1 MTSPCWESASASASP
16 SPWAA
21 ASKRSGPCA
30 TVAGSGSIVGGPQR
44 PAFVLHLCEPGED
57 LLIALP
63 IRGVR
68 ALQPLLE
75 HRVLTGDGQLAEA
88 VQQRC
93 RQPRQVLLVPSGQA
107 EIRDLHDQGAY
118 RLPGDLEHLVEI
130 ASRAERAFDGVEQR
144 SEERRV
150 GRGGSGGGARRR

>member
-75 HRVLTGDGQLAEA
+75 HRVLTGDGQLAE
-88 VQQRC
+88 
-93 RQPRQVLLVPSGQA
+93 
-107 EIRDLHDQGAY
+107 
-118 RLPGDLEHLVEI
+118 
-130 ASRAERAFDGVEQR
+130 R
-144 SEERRV
+144 SEEHTSELQS
-150 GRGGSGGGARRR
+150 RGHLVCRLLLEKKKVELARWDSR